1 MDTSSWETLFP
12 LYFEFNLLTPELR
25 NGEIAT
31 LKKVGHKVVSENTE
45 KKEIAMLSGRSLG
58 ELHTNLYIFPKTF
71 FLLWDKWFARRKEFL
86 SFFGKLSVW
95 LVPPYLFTLIVVR

>member
-12 LYFEFNLLTPELR
+12 LYFKFNLLTPELR

-31 LKKVGHKVVSENTE
+31 VKKVGHKVVSENTE

-58 ELHTNLYIFPKTF
+58 ELHTNLYIFPRTF
-71 FLLWDKWFARRKEFL
+71 FCCGTSGLPEEK
-86 SFFGKLSVW
+86 SFFLF
-95 LVPPYLFTLIVVR
+95 LVNYLYGWVPRICLR